1 MVSHL
6 KSTLMTNS
14 FHCIVHFISS
24 RFYWTIS
31 LPWCLFSWTITYNVG
46 PTCIMHGSG
55 VLDDAREGA
64 MADIPAEGTSGKGTA
79 SRDRWGRWGKVMTSP
94 GCVFSFTQVYKCTI

>member
-1 MVSHL
+1 M
-6 KSTLMTNS
+6 
-14 FHCIVHFISS
+14 
-24 RFYWTIS
+24 
-31 LPWCLFSWTITYNVG
+31 P
-46 PTCIMHGSG
+46 
-55 VLDDAREGA
+55 VLLDHNLHASCMAVDDAREGA